1 MKTLTAGLLTILGF
15 AVFAA
20 SAEAAA
26 PAATRLTLTGPAT
39 VELGE
44 EIELEARLLTAGGAP
59 LAGAVL
65 ELRQVGAVGERVI
78 GEATTDAQG
87 GAFLS
92 HREYTVPV
100 LTLRVAF
107 RGTPAQAASHADFSV
122 TVTGIEVEPSV
133 VMTHSPGPAIKT
145 TLFLLLGSVW
155 LTYIYAASRVARVA
169 LEDRR
174 IPEGGRSR

>member
-1 MKTLTAGLLTILGF
+1 MFALMLLAALALTG
-15 AVFAA
+15 
-20 SAEAAA
+20 SAAAA
-26 PAATRLTLTGPAT
+26 PAATRLTPTGPAT
-39 VELGE
+39 
-44 EIELEARLLTAGGAP
+44 GGAP

-107 RGTPAQAASHADFSV
+107 RGTPAQAGSHADFRV

-145 TLFLLLGSVW
+145 TLVLLLGRVW

>member
-1 MKTLTAGLLTILGF
+1 MKTLPVALLTILGF

-20 SAEAAA
+20 SAEAAS
-26 PAATRLTLTGPAT
+26 PTRVTLTAPSA

-65 ELRQVGAVGERVI
+65 EIRQVGAVGERVI

-87 GAFLS
+87 VAFLT

-107 RGTPAQAASHADFSV
+107 RGTPAQAASHADVSV

-155 LTYIYAASRVARVA
+155 LTYIYAASRVVRLAFD
-169 LEDRR
+169 DRR
-174 IPEGGRSR
+174 TPEGGRSR